1 MIQSLPLSL
10 NKGASTHQ
18 FLQWR
23 RGVEVRVEVI
33 GRWRFK
39 VPREIRTSMRLDG
52 LEGIH

>member
-1 MIQSLPLSL
+1 MIWMLPS
-10 NKGASTHQ
+10 NPCKRESAHQ